1 MYDVHL
7 QHSPDE
13 VGWAPTRGLALGSDG
28 TSSTPSDRLCGRSN
42 PRAQFADTNRF
53 VQLVFVITS
62 AYTTMVVQLCNITQK
77 IRAPVNEEKSL
88 QWTRQR
94 HCTVHTAHAIAPA
107 PRSMSI
113 SSDNDEVPLSVTW
126 IEASCAAKTCDAKL
140 KTTCVQSLSSCAL
153 PGRDRLFGAH
163 RTDATF

>member
-1 MYDVHL
+1 
-7 QHSPDE
+7 
-13 VGWAPTRGLALGSDG
+13 
-28 TSSTPSDRLCGRSN
+28 
-42 PRAQFADTNRF
+42 
-53 VQLVFVITS
+53 
-62 AYTTMVVQLCNITQK
+62 MVVQLCNITQK

-140 KTTCVQSLSSCAL
+140 KTTCCLLARFLGVIASSARIEPMQHFERFAMSRVSLCRELQHESIYHMTSVRGCREPSHAECDNHADGSFTRC
-153 PGRDRLFGAH
+153 PGIHICPYTWRVV
-163 RTDATF
+163 